1 MLSDCLICVIRYYCT
16 HSCTSSQNRKA
27 EKVTPSTYWTCSC
40 VLLQENVSRV
50 PHVIRLMASDNVT
63 MKAEIEFFK
72 KVCVNPAALKADSV
86 ILGERLL
93 IFELNSQSNYTS
105 PFLAPV
111 ATRWLVG
118 IVYGSVRDALLVS
131 LFTEPGPEVFFSAP
145 GSHLSFL
152 FQRR

>member
-1 MLSDCLICVIRYYCT
+1 
-16 HSCTSSQNRKA
+16 
-27 EKVTPSTYWTCSC
+27 
-40 VLLQENVSRV
+40 
-50 PHVIRLMASDNVT
+50 MASDNVT

-111 ATRWLVG
+111 ATR
-118 IVYGSVRDALLVS
+118 
-131 LFTEPGPEVFFSAP
+131 
-145 GSHLSFL
+145 
-152 FQRR
+152 